1 MRLSALSDQELIR
14 LYVQGEEICFEELVN
29 RHKDRL
35 FTYLVLLLKDRNLAE
50 DFFQETLLKII
61 NTLKS
66 GKYMEEGKFRPWM
79 LRIAHNLVIDHF
91 RRQKQMRMQHATDEF
106 DMFDVIGSDDLNREE
121 KYIQETIHSDL
132 RKLVTMLPEDQKE
145 VLLMRVYA
153 RMPFKE
159 IAWVTEVSINTAL
172 GRMRYALINLRQLM
186 EDHNVKLVA

>member
-1 MRLSALSDQELIR
+1 MRVSALSDQELIR
-14 LYVQGEEICFEELVN
+14 QYVQGEEICFEELVN

-35 FTYLVLLLKDRNLAE
+35 FTYLVLLLKDRTLAE
-50 DFFQETLLKII
+50 DFFQETLLKVI
-61 NTLKS
+61 NTLKA
-66 GKYMEEGKFRPWM
+66 GKYLEEGKFRPWM

-91 RRQKQMRMQHATDEF
+91 RRQKQMRMQHATDDY
-106 DMFDVIGSDDLNREE
+106 DMFDFIGSDDMNREE
-121 KYIQETIHSDL
+121 EFVQDQIHSDL

-186 EDHNVKLVA
+186 EDHKVKLVA